1 LIRGELAMSNA
12 QAEAVSRGQH
22 RWKFFRAGGLDQ
34 VMFRNGQDIARL
46 ADLDQKLWVVLSCPT
61 RSVFF
66 DPRTLDLIDAD
77 QDKRI
82 RVPELLA
89 AVQWTTSLLKNPDSL
104 MHGAAALPLAAI
116 NDASPM
122 GARIL
127 ETARRILANVGKP
140 DAPAISLADIAAR
153 IDALTK
159 MRLNG
164 DGVVPA
170 ASADDIETQQ
180 AIREIVERMGGEKDR
195 SGSLGATLAQTA
207 AFFEACEAYAA
218 WWAKADADPAVLPL
232 GAQTGEAAAAWRA
245 VRAKVDDFFAR
256 CRLVK
261 FNALA
266 STPLNSGEA
275 DFAGLAQQDLSLT
288 SPAIAR
294 LPLAAIASDQS
305 LLLSEGVNPYW
316 AAALAAFRS
325 QVAEPLLK
333 RKTDALCEADWR
345 VVCALL
351 APHEAWQ
358 ALKAGGVVESLGR
371 ERVRTLL
378 ASKVRERVDA
388 LIRLDSEQDGEH
400 TLTESVEKL
409 ILLHRDLLR
418 LLNNFVS
425 FSDFY
430 DPKLVEIFHVGRL
443 YMAAR
448 FCDLCVHVDD
458 IDRHAMMAAA
468 SKLFLAYCELT
479 YPPTGEKRNVCA
491 AVTSGFA
498 ETLWVGRNGIFYD
511 REGRCWEA
519 VLVKVVDGPI
529 SLKEAFWAPW
539 KKLSLMINEQI
550 RKLVAARH
558 EAAMA
563 AAARSAEQTVARAA
577 GAPLPPPPPPP
588 PPPPKVDGAAMAS
601 SVAAV
606 GIAVGLLGSAVGG
619 LVSTLSNLP
628 VWKSLVGVVFVILAV
643 SGPSVILAYFKLRSR
658 DLAPVLNAS
667 RWAVNRRIR
676 MTMLL
681 GRVFTQEAH
690 LPEGAERQ
698 LTDPYADKN
707 KTRNTLITFLIV
719 LGVMFALWALN
730 LFNKWL
736 PDVLRHGPARTPAL
750 TVPGTNTTSQ
760 AATTGKGGVP

>member
-1 LIRGELAMSNA
+1 MSEA
-12 QAEAVSRGQH
+12 QSEVFSHGHH

-46 ADLDQKLWVVLSCPT
+46 ADLDQKLWIVLSCPT
-61 RSVFF
+61 RGVFF

-89 AVQWTTSLLKNPDSL
+89 AVQWTTSLLKDPDSL
-104 MHGAAALPLAAI
+104 MHGAAALPLAEI

-127 ETARRILANVGKP
+127 ATARRILANVGKP
-140 DAPAISLADIAAR
+140 DAQAITLADISAR

-170 ASADDIETQQ
+170 ASADDAETQQ
-180 AIREIVERMGGEKDR
+180 AIREIVACMGGEKDR
-195 SGSLGATLAQTA
+195 SGSLGATLAQTT

-218 WWAKADADPAVLPL
+218 WWAKAAADPAVLPL
-232 GAQTGEAAAAWRA
+232 GTQTGAAAAAWGA
-245 VRAKVDDFFAR
+245 VRTKVDDFFAR

-294 LPLAAIASDQS
+294 LPLAAIAPDQS

-316 AAALAAFRS
+316 ASALAAFRS
-325 QVAEPLLK
+325 QVAEPLLN

-358 ALKAGGVVESLGR
+358 ACKAGGVVESLGL

-378 ASKVRERVDA
+378 ASNVHARVEA

-458 IDRHAMMAAA
+458 IDRHAMMATA

-479 YPPTGEKRNVCA
+479 YPPTGEKRNICA

-539 KKLSLMINEQI
+539 KKISMMINEQI

-577 GAPLPPPPPPP
+577 GAPPPPP
-588 PPPPKVDGAAMAS
+588 PPPPKMDGAAMAS

-619 LVSTLSNLP
+619 LVATLSNLP
-628 VWKSLVGVVFVILAV
+628 VWKSLLGVVFVILAV

-658 DLAPVLNAS
+658 DLAPVLNAC

-707 KTRNTLITFLIV
+707 KTRNTLIIV
-719 LGVMFALWALN
+719 LIALGVVFALWALN

-736 PDVLRHGPARTPAL
+736 PDVLRHGPAPAPAL
-750 TVPGTNTTSQ
+750 AVPGTNTASQ
-760 AATTGKGGVP
+760 AATTVKGGMP